1 MTAGNRA
8 IILNGTSSAGKSS
21 IARELQQQLPGSFL
35 HFKLD
40 AFWEM
45 LPEGKKVSDFPN
57 MKFAIID
64 SAAALLRHGH
74 NVVIDIVAPE
84 SILKL
89 VVEALRDYDPLLVAV
104 KASPETLRF
113 REAARGDREIGMAE
127 AQTASLYKGT
137 AYDFEIDTTGL
148 TAAES
153 ATLIAQTFQAAPI
166 QQPRPATPAVS

>member
-57 MKFAIID
+57 MKFAIIE

-74 NVVIDIVAPE
+74 NVVLDIVAPE
-84 SILKL
+84 SVLKL
-89 VVEALRDYDPLLVAV
+89 IVEALRDYSPMLVAV

-113 REAARGDREIGMAE
+113 REAARGDRQIGMAE
-127 AQTASLYKGT
+127 AQAASLYKDT
-137 AYDFEIDTTGL
+137 AYDLEIDTTGR

-153 ATLIAQTFQAAPI
+153 AAVIAQAVRQKPVVYPSPA
-166 QQPRPATPAVS
+166 PAT